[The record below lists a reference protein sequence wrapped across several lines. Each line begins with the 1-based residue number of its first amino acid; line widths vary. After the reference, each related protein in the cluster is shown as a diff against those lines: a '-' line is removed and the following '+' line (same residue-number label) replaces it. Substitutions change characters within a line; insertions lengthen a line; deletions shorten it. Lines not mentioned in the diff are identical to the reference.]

1 MTDEQALP
9 AAIWDDSHDD
19 TPRLVYAD
27 WLEEHGDPAQVA
39 RGEFIRVQC
48 EPAGLAIDEPRYAA
62 LKAREKELW
71 ATWKTAWR
79 AAIKGEAKRW
89 PFQRGFPHPNDLGT
103 SADELFRLTPARLA
117 AAPARTFCALDAA
130 ARFDDL
136 LAWPGLDRLEI
147 FYLASAV
154 PSGDWLARALA
165 CRGFRNVRRI
175 FLVGCPIIPSQLETL
190 LTAWKD
196 RPLVDLQLNGS
207 KVGDDGLRMVL
218 DHPVLDTIRTLG
230 TTGCGI
236 TAAGVRALAQSRL
249 HPADADL
256 SLAWNPIG
264 DEGLAELLRWPG
276 LGRISKLGLNTAQIS
291 DAGAIALAGCP
302 AARGL
307 RKLWLGM
314 NRIGGPGAAAI
325 AASPHLRRLTHLY
338 LHDNPLPA
346 DALRALRARFG
357 KRLKSPREG

>member
-1 MTDEQALP
+1 MTDEKALL
-9 AAIWDDSHDD
+9 AAIWEDSHDD

-27 WLEEHGDPAQVA
+27 WLEEHGGPAQVA

-48 EPAGLAIDEPRYAA
+48 ELARLTADDPRRAA

-71 ATWKTAWR
+71 ATWKATWR

-89 PFQRGFPHPNDLGT
+89 PFHRGFPQPDDRGIY
-103 SADELFRLTPARLA
+103 AGELFRLTPRHLA
-117 AAPARTFCALDAA
+117 AAPARGYCVLDAA
-130 ARFDDL
+130 ARFDEL
-136 LAWPGLDRLEI
+136 LAWPGLARLDT
-147 FYLASAV
+147 FYLRGAV
-154 PSGDWLARALA
+154 PSGDWVARALA
-165 CRGFRNVRRI
+165 CAGFRNVRRVSLI
-175 FLVGCPIIPSQLETL
+175 DCPITPSQLETL

-218 DHPVLDTIRTLG
+218 DHPVLATVRGLG
-230 TTGCGI
+230 TTGCDI

-276 LGRISKLGLNTAQIS
+276 LERITKLGLNTAQIS
-291 DAGAIALAGCP
+291 DAGAIALAGCA

-325 AASPHLRRLTHLY
+325 AASPHLRGLTHLY

-346 DALRALRARFG
+346 QALQALRARFG
-357 KRLKSPREG
+357 KRLKSPKLV